1 MCGSGLMNNTRI
13 RYVPN
18 PDGTVESMQVFKG
31 ASGGEYRALI
41 TQDGKDG
48 YVLGMPHREILLKVS
63 STSAHKTK
71 IKLKAA
77 LKTFGV
83 IFLNERREVEA
94 SE

>member
-1 MCGSGLMNNTRI
+1 MTNTRI

-18 PDGTVESMQVFKG
+18 PDGTIESMQVFKG
-31 ASGGEYRALI
+31 TGGEYRALI

-48 YVLGMPHREILLKVS
+48 YVLAMPDRSIAVKVS
-63 STSAHKTK
+63 ATSAHKTK

-83 IFLNERREVEA
+83 VFLNERREMGE
-94 SE
+94 

>member
-1 MCGSGLMNNTRI
+1 MNNTRV

-31 ASGGEYRALI
+31 SGGGEYRALI
-41 TQDGKDG
+41 SQDGKDG
-48 YVLGMPHREILLKVS
+48 YVLGMPNREVRVKVTAT
-63 STSAHKTK
+63 STHKTK

-83 IFLNERREVEA
+83 VFLNEKRAYE
-94 SE
+94 